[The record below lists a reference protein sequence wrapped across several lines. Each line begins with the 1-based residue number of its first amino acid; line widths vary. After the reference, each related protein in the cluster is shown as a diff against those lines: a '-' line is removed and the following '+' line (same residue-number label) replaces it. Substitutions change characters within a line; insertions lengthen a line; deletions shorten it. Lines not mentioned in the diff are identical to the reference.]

1 MRVAKYLTYCS
12 ILFLLSNLVTAVS
25 SAQTLVFSPPPSV
38 DETTE
43 EPEESRED
51 IVAETIAGCAANP
64 ESCGITLSSF
74 LDSVGFAETE
84 PNDYMLGADA
94 LAFDTQYAG
103 QLYNAD
109 DEDWYYITMK
119 ESNQLLTVG
128 FSVPGLGSEDTG
140 TGTSAGISNID
151 ISGWNISVRDSGGN
165 IFSEVNSGFDGKPD
179 TLLQTA
185 LSHAGTYYIVIK
197 KDPAAQT
204 ANLFYDY
211 NVTAFLEASQLT
223 SEPVDVNFFD
233 AEVEPNDIQAEA
245 NLLTSNVTM
254 MGLLSNTLLYGS
266 GGFNFERDW
275 FVYESKGNE
284 ILTIEFCVRQD
295 CEGGQWEA
303 TLISE
308 SGMTLAKGRTD
319 KEKKYYFGIR
329 DPGRYFLRLDSIP
342 GLVDENGGVIHL
354 CTPDPGT
361 GPVWNQYN
369 FTVTSTHLP
378 PLISEVNSS
387 L

>member
-12 ILFLLSNLVTAVS
+12 ILFLLSNLVPAVGL
-25 SAQTLVFSPPPSV
+25 AQTLNFSPLPPGGGSTGGS
-38 DETTE
+38 EN
-43 EPEESRED
+43 SGD
-51 IVAETIAGCAANP
+51 IAAETKAACAANP

-74 LDSVGFAETE
+74 LGSAGFAETE
-84 PNDYMLGADA
+84 PNDHILGADA

-103 QLYNAD
+103 QLHSAE
-109 DEDWYYITMK
+109 DEDWYYITTTK
-119 ESNQLLTVG
+119 SNQLLTVG
-128 FSVPGLGSEDTG
+128 FSVPGLE
-140 TGTSAGISNID
+140 N

-165 IFSEVNSGFDGKPD
+165 IFSEINSGFDGKPD

-185 LSHAGTYYIVIK
+185 LSHTGTYYIVIK
-197 KDPAAQT
+197 ALNTEGQITHLP
-204 ANLFYDY
+204 YDY
-211 NVTAFLEASQLT
+211 NVVAFLKSSQLT
-223 SEPVDVNFFD
+223 GEPVDVNFFD
-233 AEVEPNDIQAEA
+233 AEIEPNDTQAEA
-245 NLLTSNVTM
+245 NLLASNVTM
-254 MGLLSNTLLYGS
+254 MGLLSNTLIYGS
-266 GGFNFERDW
+266 GGFNFEEDW

-329 DPGRYFLRLDSIP
+329 NPGRYFLRLDSIP

-354 CTPDPGT
+354 CTLDPGT

-369 FTVTSTHLP
+369 FTVTSTQLP
-378 PLISEVNSS
+378 PLMSEANSS